1 MCVGVRGVCSYLRV
15 RARRVFVLTRVC
27 VRACVRACVHL
38 PITQRNRYAVVV
50 SSHTLIKPSDNL
62 RVPEYTR
69 HDRFE
74 INEERGRNKTVLE
87 KKGEKRFTKFSL
99 LFFSYFSIAN
109 GQNQAAQE

>member
-1 MCVGVRGVCSYLRV
+1 MRG
-15 RARRVFVLTRVC
+15 RARRVCVRAR
-27 VRACVRACVHL
+27 VRACVRACEHL

-50 SSHTLIKPSDNL
+50 SSHTLMKPSDNL